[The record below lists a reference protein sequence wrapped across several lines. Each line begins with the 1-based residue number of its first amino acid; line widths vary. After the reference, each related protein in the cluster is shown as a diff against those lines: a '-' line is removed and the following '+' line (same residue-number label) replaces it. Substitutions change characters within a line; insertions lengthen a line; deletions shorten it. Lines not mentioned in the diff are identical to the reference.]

1 MCGLW
6 VGQDSGV
13 SLQAPA
19 GAEHHGAD
27 AGAFSR
33 LRSLIMRERADALQ
47 EPGDVNFYVSLP
59 ELG

>member
-1 MCGLW
+1 
-6 VGQDSGV
+6 
-13 SLQAPA
+13 
-19 GAEHHGAD
+19 
-27 AGAFSR
+27 